1 MKNYKFKKFEK
12 TMITRIAIEMAE
24 NNIKPNHENIK
35 STFKKILKRDKE
47 TLKNS
52 VDVVYKL
59 LTADVWSRVKK
70 QEIDKKANI
79 LKMVK

>member
-1 MKNYKFKKFEK
+1 MKDYKFTESEK
-12 TMITRIAIEMAE
+12 TMLSRIAIEMAE
-24 NNIKPNHENIK
+24 NNLEPNHENIK

-59 LTADVWSRVKK
+59 LTANVWSRVKK
-70 QEIDKKANI
+70 QEIDKKADDFINLI
-79 LKMVK
+79 